1 MARDAARDTA
11 ASLAWMELSFIS
23 SPPSDV
29 TDDEALDAYSVAVTA
44 VAERLSPSVANL
56 RVSRR
61 VRGGRILDGGGSAVV
76 ITPDGFMLTSAH
88 VVARTEGRGRAS
100 FVDGRELEFEV
111 VGADA
116 LSDLAVLRAEGREL
130 VPAELGDAEHLRV
143 GQLVVAIGNPHGF
156 TGSVTAGVVSAL
168 GRSLPTRSGAN
179 VRVVDNVIQTDA
191 ALNPG
196 NSGGA
201 LADGRGRVV
210 GINTAVAGVG
220 LGLAVP
226 INAATRK
233 IVAALMTE
241 GRFRRAYLGIA
252 GGPRPLPPRLAR
264 KLGRRSGVEIVQVV
278 EDGPA
283 DRAGLRP
290 EDLIVELDGVA
301 IEGMDEL
308 QRLVVGD
315 LIGRAIRAKV
325 IREGR
330 ELELELVP
338 AELDG

>member
-1 MARDAARDTA
+1 MGLTAIDGILGPGQPASAGDA
-11 ASLAWMELSFIS
+11 LA
-23 SPPSDV
+23 
-29 TDDEALDAYSVAVTA
+29 DDEALDAYSRAVTS
-44 VAERLSPSVANL
+44 VAERLSPSVGSL

-61 VRGGRILDGGGSAVV
+61 VRGGRRLDGGGSSVV

-88 VVARTEGRGRAS
+88 VVARTDGTGTAS
-100 FVDGRELEFEV
+100 FVDGREFDFEV

-116 LSDLAVLRAEGREL
+116 LSDLAVLRTDASDL
-130 VPAELGDAEHLRV
+130 TAAELGDAERLRV
-143 GQLVVAIGNPHGF
+143 GQLVVAIGNPNGF
-156 TGSVTAGVVSAL
+156 AGSVTAGVVSAL

-179 VRVVDNVIQTDA
+179 MRVVDNVIQTDA

-226 INAATRK
+226 INTATRR
-233 IVAALMTE
+233 IIAALMSE

-264 KLGRRSGVEIVQVV
+264 ELRQESGVEVV
-278 EDGPA
+278 EVVEGGPA
-283 DRAGLRP
+283 AAAGVRS
-290 EDLIVELDGVA
+290 EDLIVAVDEIAIAGV
-301 IEGMDEL
+301 D
-308 QRLVVGD
+308 D
-315 LIGRAIRAKV
+315 LHKLMVSDAIGRSVRLSIL
-325 IREGR
+325 REGR
-330 ELELELVP
+330 RLDLELVP
-338 AELDG
+338 AELEG

>member
-1 MARDAARDTA
+1 M
-11 ASLAWMELSFIS
+11 SL
-23 SPPSDV
+23 PSE
-29 TDDEALDAYSVAVTA
+29 DDALDAYSQTVIG
-44 VAERLSPSVANL
+44 VAERLSPSVANVRL
-56 RVSRR
+56 RR
-61 VRGGRILDGGGSAVV
+61 GGGSGVV

-88 VVARTEGRGRAS
+88 VVARTRGGRVS
-100 FVDGRELEFEV
+100 FVDGRELAFEV
-111 VGADA
+111 VGTDP
-116 LSDLAVLRAEGREL
+116 LSDLAVLRADGGEL
-130 VPAELGDAEHLRV
+130 VPAVLGDAEHLRV

-233 IVAALMTE
+233 ILGALMTE

-264 KLGRRSGVEIVQVV
+264 KLGRSAGVEVVQVV
-278 EDGPA
+278 EGGPA

-290 EDLIVELDGVA
+290 EDLIVELDGA
-301 IEGMDEL
+301 PIESMDEL
-308 QRLVVGD
+308 QRVVVSE
-315 LIGRAIRAKV
+315 LIGRAVRATV
-325 IREGR
+325 VREGR
-330 ELELELVP
+330 ERDLELVP

>member
-1 MARDAARDTA
+1 
-11 ASLAWMELSFIS
+11 MELTFIS
-23 SPPSDV
+23 SPPS
-29 TDDEALDAYSVAVTA
+29 DDEALDAYSQAVTT

-61 VRGGRILDGGGSAVV
+61 VRGGRVLDGGGSGVV
-76 ITPDGFMLTSAH
+76 ITPDGFTLTSAH

-111 VGADA
+111 VGSDP
-116 LSDLAVLRAEGREL
+116 LSDLAVLRVNGRDL
-130 VPAELGDAEHLRV
+130 VPAELGDAERLRV

-226 INAATRK
+226 INAATRR
-233 IVAALMTE
+233 IIAALMSE

-252 GGPRPLPPRLAR
+252 GGPRPLPPKLAR
-264 KLGRRSGVEIVQVV
+264 ELGRKSGIEVV
-278 EDGPA
+278 EVVEGGPA
-283 DRAGLRP
+283 AQAGLRP
-290 EDLIVELDGVA
+290 EDLIVELDGSP

-308 QRLVVGD
+308 QRVVVSEV
-315 LIGRAIRAKV
+315 IGRAVRAKV
-325 IREGR
+325 VREGR
-330 ELELELVP
+330 EHELELVP

>member
-1 MARDAARDTA
+1 
-11 ASLAWMELSFIS
+11 MELQFVSL
-23 SPPSDV
+23 PSEE
-29 TDDEALDAYSVAVTA
+29 EALDAYSQSVIA
-44 VAERLSPSVANL
+44 VAERLSPSVANVRL
-56 RVSRR
+56 RR
-61 VRGGRILDGGGSAVV
+61 GGGSAVV

-88 VVARTEGRGRAS
+88 VVARTRGGRAS

-111 VGADA
+111 VGSDP
-116 LSDLAVLRAEGREL
+116 LSDLAVLRADGREL
-130 VPAELGDAEHLRV
+130 IPAELGDSEALRV

-201 LADGRGRVV
+201 LADGRGRVI

-226 INAATRK
+226 INAATRR
-233 IVAALMTE
+233 IVAALMSE

-264 KLGRRSGVEIVQVV
+264 KLGRTAGVEVV
-278 EDGPA
+278 EVVEGGPA
-283 DRAGLRP
+283 DQAGMRP
-290 EDLIVELDGVA
+290 EDLIVELDGTP

-308 QRLVVGD
+308 QRVVVSE
-315 LIGRAIRAKV
+315 LIGRAVRAKV
-325 IREGR
+325 VREGR
-330 ELELELVP
+330 ERELDVVPSELE
-338 AELDG
+338 A